1 MTLSEPIQHC
11 NDNRINWLDVLIYYL
26 PFLPSLLHC
35 RTVNVEYNQ
44 LDPLLRSTA
53 EFKDGD
59 INDETG
65 FSPFPGNINQLV
77 FKLDAYNKVLSRTKG
92 IMPDFVNPK
101 YKDES
106 KTVFK
111 KPTRLECMM
120 QEFPTVLN
128 GEESKRVG
136 FTQAAAEICF
146 SPVKNALSDGAALQT
161 SGTPAG
167 TAATGEAD
175 QYAAQRIF
183 LRCIGVKVEDA
194 PSVVYSGIQ
203 VVPGPAIVLKPDFAC
218 CPGELK
224 RKFPSPEKVNI
235 SSRSTLVVR
244 GAGVTIESLELDGC
258 LLVDVEKGESLVLK
272 DVKVINAGWVQ
283 KAVKDS
289 EDEVIQMR
297 GFFIDRKDARY
308 MEVRADPA
316 KKKAE
321 KPDDTSI
328 TAESP
333 YDVEGGLCGV
343 NFGAT
348 KKPNDWE
355 CAICTIS

>member
-1 MTLSEPIQHC
+1 
-11 NDNRINWLDVLIYYL
+11 
-26 PFLPSLLHC
+26 
-35 RTVNVEYNQ
+35 
-44 LDPLLRSTA
+44 LRSTT

-59 INDETG
+59 INDKTG

-146 SPVKNALSDGAALQT
+146 SPVKNALSDGAALQA

-175 QYAAQRIF
+175 QYTAQRIF
-183 LRCIGVKVEDA
+183 LRNIGVKVEDA
-194 PSVVYSGIQ
+194 QPVLYSGIK

-224 RKFPSPEKVNI
+224 MKFPTPEKVTI

-244 GAGVTIESLELDGC
+244 GAGVSIESLELDGC
-258 LLVDVEKGESLVLK
+258 LVVDVDKGESMMLK
-272 DVKVINAGWVQ
+272 DLTVNNAGWVQ
-283 KAVKDS
+283 KPVKDS
-289 EDEVIQMR
+289 KDEVIQMR

-308 MEVRADPA
+308 VEVHADPA
-316 KKKAE
+316 KKKSD
-321 KPDDTSI
+321 KPDDSSI

-333 YDVEGGLCGV
+333 YEVEGGLCGV
-343 NFGAT
+343 NFGGS
-348 KKPNDWE
+348 KKPETWE
-355 CAICTIS
+355 CAVCTIS